1 MLLYIDRG
9 FFSLI
14 KFYWFYIGL
23 IFRNKFISANYVF
36 EFLINTQTDANISV
50 AVKRVFKRRF
60 IVLIKQWVKELQIK
74 KSELLVL
81 LLQQVSNEED
91 IAIKFTV
98 IECLTEIIKTDY
110 EIELD
115 YNTILC
121 NCIKIVVD
129 LLEKLSNPNLIWQI
143 SFFIGNLLDKCKS
156 SPNLSEFNKLNELE
170 LEKIITN
177 NPNLMTSVFS
187 EIFRKILVT
196 SPNPS
201 FIFPLCFRYLTFSFN
216 SLNMD
221 NIEIVLKFWLTLLRE
236 TDEARSKEDQMIISE
251 LFKIFES
258 KFEYLWGFS
267 DKEEVF
273 SRLLIILE
281 ETLMAGFEFK
291 GLNDFLNTIYDKTNQ
306 EDMFLT
312 FRMKNDFYS
321 VLTSFFLLR
330 QMQNR
335 IDEID
340 IESCLKMIFHDMNI
354 ECNKKAMKNEIMMKN
369 QITALFDRIVLLDIK
384 FVLSFVQNN
393 NISED
398 KLLSILKVNIH
409 IINFIKFN
417 FDFLS

>member
-1 MLLYIDRG
+1 M
-9 FFSLI
+9 
-14 KFYWFYIGL
+14 
-23 IFRNKFISANYVF
+23 
-36 EFLINTQTDANISV
+36 
-50 AVKRVFKRRF
+50 FKRRF
-60 IVLIKQWVKELQIK
+60 IVLIKQWVKDLQIK
-74 KSELLVL
+74 RSELLVL
-81 LLQQVSNEED
+81 LLQQVANEED

-115 YNTILC
+115 YNAILS
-121 NCIKIVVD
+121 NCIRIVVD
-129 LLEKLSNPNLIWQI
+129 LLEQLSNPNLIWQI
-143 SFFIGNLLDKCKS
+143 SYFIGNLLDKCKS
-156 SPNLSEFNKLNELE
+156 SPNLSEFNKLNDLE
-170 LEKIITN
+170 LEKIIMN

-221 NIEIVLKFWLTLLRE
+221 SIEIVLKFWLTLLRE
-236 TDEARSKEDQMIISE
+236 TDEARSKDDQMIISE

-273 SRLLIILE
+273 SNLLIILE

-291 GLNDFLNTIYDKTNQ
+291 GLNDFLSTIYDKTNQ
-306 EDMFLT
+306 EDMLLR

-321 VLTSFFLLR
+321 VLTSFFLLK

-335 IDEID
+335 IEEIN
-340 IESCLKMIFHDMNI
+340 IESFLKMIFHDMNI
-354 ECNKKAMKNEIMMKN
+354 ECNKKAMKNEIIMKN

-393 NISED
+393 NISEN
-398 KLLSILKVNIH
+398 KLLSILKVNIPT
-409 IINFIKFN
+409 II
-417 FDFLS
+417 LSKYNCDSLSC